1 VATIKWYLVNAADA
15 NGWQQ
20 LSETAQIP
28 TTSNSGWV
36 VGTGATLNSELQAL
50 NERASTTFVGSTV
63 PDGTLDTTLKDAFRT
78 PILTGTFASGNW
90 TFTFAVQSPT
100 QGGAADGQIVFRL
113 IKANADGSGATE
125 ITSAQQSASVCTNVS
140 TSDVNGTL
148 TFNPGA
154 ITFTSQ
160 YLFIQVAW
168 KRTGAGGMTT
178 TNIRLRA
185 GTAST
190 GTTVL
195 SSDFTPGNQA
205 VTGVMIASTTVVRV
219 PIVVNTQLVTG
230 NTILSTVLL
239 CEPSVA
245 LTWYQK
251 IYDQFMG
258 TSGTDLTAHAP
269 DAGGTWVNEFNTGT
283 TLLQIAASGT
293 GASASNTV
301 SGSGAIYHNTTTLGP
316 TQAAQVVVQQGNSG
330 AGKRLGLFL
339 RRTPGALNSYLLQI
353 ADGTIV
359 RIYRQTGGAFTQLQ
373 SLNSTFVPGDVLRFE
388 AIGSSLVGYKNG
400 VSVVSATDTT
410 YTTGISGLYAD
421 VGTTLLEVFD
431 SFRAYDDVEPPQP
444 SLATI
449 ASTAVLYAPLV
460 GDLPPSADIT
470 LVASAKAS
478 GNDGSFITGLNMTGA
493 DLIVLIAVR
502 YISGPA
508 YNVSDSESNTYVGGT
523 IQNNDAAAVQVKAF
537 YAWNPTVSASMNF
550 SHPGTDNYSTLIVL
564 GFAGVDRTADPLIAQ
579 SGLSNYS
586 GSDVPVAV
594 GTIATLDAGDLL
606 VTGLGQYIGS
616 PPSWVSVTLPT
627 STIAQSDIGVAG
639 TSFGASAAYRVNAT
653 GSAMTSLTPT
663 WTPQPTYGA
672 AIAGTVLTF
681 RAAVGIPIEGIAGAF
696 IASGLVVRAPIVA
709 LATGGGGGGQV
720 EYDFSTKPDANPLPD
735 PPWQSI
741 NGALKNLSGQSTPV
755 AFGGIQ
761 AMRWNPSVNAFDQ
774 DQFIE
779 IKIGAGSAT
788 AGYNQFIFLRGSGTD
803 YASFYGLVLY
813 WGDGWGGS
821 ITIGRIDSGNFVVL
835 QTTGAS
841 VAVGNWLRLEV
852 EGTTLRAYKKVGA
865 GAFTQIGTDQSS
877 SSVAYTGQPGHGGH
891 YTAYDNADYIRLGNL
906 SVEIVAQNITGALIG
921 STAQLFA
928 PTVPVYTGNAF
939 EPSAFGPAF
948 VPQIDAIAQAFIPST
963 NLLYAHTV
971 TTGPVTVT
979 GATRPTTIQLY
990 APTIASGPVTVTGAH
1005 RPSTVQ
1011 MFAASIGVGAI
1022 SIATGIRAST
1032 VQLFA
1037 LTVAAGAITIGGSTV
1052 AATGA
1057 RYAPTVAP
1065 GTVTVLLP
1073 TIGATSQTFAPRTA
1087 PHVAGATIGVTSG
1100 AFPPSTALS
1109 VTTGTRPLTSV
1120 VNAPSLTP
1128 GVATVTAS
1136 HCPTAIAVYPPA
1148 VAVGVATIIGG
1159 TRPSTS
1165 QVYAPFVIPLVSG
1178 ATIGSSSGVF
1188 PLSVALNV
1196 TTATRATTQ
1205 QVFAPFVAVG
1215 AATVTMPVWV
1225 KSTQLFDPTVLLAG
1239 VLGVPNIGSTLQRF
1253 APTITTGAITIGG
1266 PTRPSAINCNPPL
1279 ITTLASVGGVYRST
1293 TAQIFPPALVGAG
1306 SLITGII
1313 SSSLQIFAPFIS
1325 RLISG
1330 ITVSTTTQVYPPSVS
1345 LRVITATIPSTSQ
1358 RFAPSVSP
1366 LTFITGVRIVST
1378 VQVYPPTVTLFVSG
1392 ITISSTAQLF
1402 APSIS
1407 VTVQVVPVASTT
1419 QIFAPAIRTGFIA
1432 GFIDSTDVLYPP
1444 TVEPEIGIIIVGGIQ
1459 PTTRVFPPS
1468 VGRVL
1473 PPTTCLVSGIRVRYL
1488 AASVTIGTEM
1498 AVTSASLRV
1507 TQLSLPVHPPSV
1519 PMLGYDLKTRVL
1531 VTSDGLHVCCLETVH
1546 D

>member
-639 TSFGASAAYRVNAT
+639 TSFGGSAAYRVNAT
-653 GSAMTSLTPT
+653 GAAMTSLTPT
-663 WTPQPTYGA
+663 WTPQATYGA

-681 RAAVGIPIEGIAGAF
+681 RAAVGAPIEGIAGAF
-696 IASGLVVRAPIVA
+696 ITSGLVVWAPIVA

-720 EYDFSTKPDANPLPD
+720 EYDFSTKPDVSPLPD

-741 NGALKNLSGQSTPV
+741 VGALKNLSGQSTPV
-755 AFGGIQ
+755 AFGGMQ
-761 AMRWNPSVNAFDQ
+761 AMRWNPSVDTFDQ
-774 DQFIE
+774 DQFVE
-779 IKIGAGSAT
+779 IKIGAGSAS

-803 YASFYGLVLY
+803 LTSFFGFVLY
-813 WGDGWGGS
+813 WGDGWGGAV
-821 ITIGRIDSGNFVVL
+821 TIGRVDSGGFSVL
-835 QTTGAS
+835 QTTEAS
-841 VAVGNWLRLEV
+841 VAVGNWLRYEV
-852 EGTTLRAYKKVGA
+852 EGFTLRAYKKVGA
-865 GAFTQIGTDQSS
+865 GAFAQIGTDQIIVGSGPL
-877 SSVAYTGQPGHGGH
+877 AYAGQPGHGGH
-891 YTAYDNADYIRLGNL
+891 YTAYDNADVVRLGNL

-939 EPSAFGPAF
+939 EPTVYGLAF
-948 VPQIDAIAQAFIPST
+948 VDSTVIVPGFISPT
-963 NLLYAHTV
+963 TIVRAPTV
-971 TTGPVTVT
+971 ALTVI
-979 GATRPTTIQLY
+979 GATRT
-990 APTIASGPVTVTGAH
+990 
-1005 RPSTVQ
+1005 STVSTFPPAVSPAQ
-1011 MFAASIGVGAI
+1011 FITGVFISSTLQVSI
-1022 SIATGIRAST
+1022 
-1032 VQLFA
+1032 
-1037 LTVAAGAITIGGSTV
+1037 
-1052 AATGA
+1052 
-1057 RYAPTVAP
+1057 PTVAP
-1065 GTVTVLLP
+1065 GPVTVLAP
-1073 TIGATSQTFAPRTA
+1073 SVASTIQIFVPRVATLITGATVGS
-1087 PHVAGATIGVTSG
+1087 TSG
-1100 AFPPSTALS
+1100 AFPPSVIQTVLLAHRASTSQVFIPTVAVAGVQAVGGPTVAVGTLLRVPTVTVGPVG
-1109 VTTGTRPLTSV
+1109 VTTAPLATTLQVFIPTVVRPAVQTVMLPTIAATVVLAPSITTGPVAINLPIITPTNQVFLLTVVRPAVQAVTVGTVATTAQTF
-1120 VNAPSLTP
+1120 APSLT
-1128 GVATVTAS
+1128 
-1136 HCPTAIAVYPPA
+1136 
-1148 VAVGVATIIGG
+1148 
-1159 TRPSTS
+1159 
-1165 QVYAPFVIPLVSG
+1165 
-1178 ATIGSSSGVF
+1178 
-1188 PLSVALNV
+1188 
-1196 TTATRATTQ
+1196 
-1205 QVFAPFVAVG
+1205 VG
-1215 AATVTMPVWV
+1215 AATVLMPLWAS
-1225 KSTQLFDPTVLLAG
+1225 STVLYSPIVLPMGALGGPYRFSTLQMFAPTVLPGAVTVG
-1239 VLGVPNIGSTLQRF
+1239 GSTCPSAISCNPPSL
-1253 APTITTGAITIGG
+1253 TTLTFVTGVHRSTTVQMYALTVVPGAITIGG
-1266 PTRPSAINCNPPL
+1266 PTQSTTVVLYAPSVTPGLAGISTAYLASTSTAYSPSVTLGGVSLGGVHCPSTAQVFAPTLTKIVSLPRIASVAQVHALSLSVQTTGIFIGSTVQAYGLTLTHVPAPALTTGARSSTLQVFPPTVQTLVVITGAFIVPTAQTFAPL
-1279 ITTLASVGGVYRST
+1279 IQPGIK
-1293 TAQIFPPALVGAG
+1293 TAL
-1306 SLITGII
+1306 I
-1313 SSSLQIFAPFIS
+1313 SSSVFLF
-1325 RLISG
+1325 G
-1330 ITVSTTTQVYPPSVS
+1330 PSVAPD
-1345 LRVITATIPSTSQ
+1345 VGTI
-1358 RFAPSVSP
+1358 V
-1366 LTFITGVRIVST
+1366 
-1378 VQVYPPTVTLFVSG
+1378 
-1392 ITISSTAQLF
+1392 
-1402 APSIS
+1402 
-1407 VTVQVVPVASTT
+1407 
-1419 QIFAPAIRTGFIA
+1419 
-1432 GFIDSTDVLYPP
+1432 
-1444 TVEPEIGIIIVGGIQ
+1444 VGGIESKD
-1459 PTTRVFPPS
+1459 RIFPPS
-1468 VGRVL
+1468 VGRIL
-1473 PPTTCLVSGIRVRYL
+1473 PPSTCLVSRIGVQYL
-1488 AASVTIGTEM
+1488 
-1498 AVTSASLRV
+1498 VTSATIGSVMAVESL
-1507 TQLSLPVHPPSV
+1507 SV
-1519 PMLGYDLKTRVL
+1519 QATSRTL
-1531 VTSDGLHVCCLETVH
+1531 VTSNGLHVCCLETVH
-1546 D
+1546 E